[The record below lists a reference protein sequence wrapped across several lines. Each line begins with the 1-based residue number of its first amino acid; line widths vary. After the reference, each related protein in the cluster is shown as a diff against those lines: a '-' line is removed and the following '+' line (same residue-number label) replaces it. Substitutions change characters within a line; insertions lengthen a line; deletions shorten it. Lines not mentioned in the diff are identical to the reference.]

1 MKPNFSV
8 AATVVMDFN
17 RQRRKEHSPKDIL
30 RSIRDNKVE
39 KVGDTVIVSDDE
51 LISAQNWTWGS
62 FLANRENKARLV
74 LLFVPEVG
82 IFE

>member
-1 MKPNFSV
+1 MIARGERIFSEV
-8 AATVVMDFN
+8 SGI
-17 RQRRKEHSPKDIL
+17 K
-30 RSIRDNKVE
+30 KVE

-74 LLFVPEVG
+74 LYLCQKLESSNDRLQDSKTLFLMKET
-82 IFE
+82 